1 MRPPNSSLPARDA
14 WRTLAHQQR
23 QLRLLSSAALS
34 ANSASTATASTSSA
48 SSSFLPLRFTFSAAP
63 SPPTKARSARR
74 PRPLFAFAYST
85 SNPAHPLPGSNNEI
99 DPHGVDFSL
108 FEPEDEVYVQQASSS
123 TSKKSADGA
132 VQAASSSIT
141 AESTAALS
149 PSTQLLARLIQ
160 EGDFKAATT
169 ALNEFQSL
177 GTTLNE
183 PLPDFAVAA
192 LWAIKRGRRH
202 DMLNW
207 MRLCPEYTPSMRDVE
222 AISSVSSDQDDSTVS
237 YIRKCFVVLL
247 EGYGDELQLL
257 QQASLI
263 AAEKGHWSVI
273 RSSLA
278 QILRYG
284 IGGLHGSD
292 ASHSILAWQYFKRV
306 VQGHQGRMA
315 RRPRSAREEVRP
327 AHLELRALYNLGIR
341 TLALAGRLDDAISW
355 AQHSARTSHSFE
367 AVAHIVSTS
376 NFTQRLLFEELFRA
390 GGEYV
395 QKAYSLVELLA
406 CSSKRGR
413 RAVKVANVDEIVK
426 RIARETAFSLEAEG
440 VDTEAE
446 PGATLDAILQTHL
459 DQGDVFAAREHLLS
473 VLRSAEKVRR
483 TDDSP
488 MPEDY
493 APGSKDGAVFAHLP
507 SARTLS
513 KLQDLAYSY
522 GTVPITVSLT
532 ESDVGSTGT
541 TDGSQASPSQEAVG
555 ADKFLLPVRKRLLTV
570 RGGKGL
576 YETATLYGLIKKAKW
591 KAALDF
597 YVGSNGFKMPAGGIT
612 SELIALA
619 LAQSHLP
626 QSDRSGHEL
635 PARRLLGKSWP
646 STHAINLVLRAVVGV
661 CVDAKDYPRL
671 TRVYELWKQTASRKR
686 MPDSEHEDEREGEQ
700 KHAQEQGQ
708 EQEQELEQDHEHDG
722 SGSLLFE
729 QWPPSQ
735 PPTSRTFDGFIRA
748 FGRLEV
754 DIPASGVASETES
767 ETLPGRVE
775 KRAWGSSQA
784 VLGVIRDMTETFAVQ
799 PSVSSWTIALEC
811 LAREGRERWNSTTS
825 ILARAVGIN
834 TISPLSAAADEAEPV
849 QVQGDFAPANLAT
862 YTAVVR
868 ALLRVSHG
876 DGGSMVEEAAAV
888 RDDLLARTVDLDLA
902 VQRFVLSERD
912 GGEEAETFWS
922 DLLDRWEAVQQA
934 VSQRGTPDERQQ
946 WHARKMLKA
955 NGGRTVE
962 ALRELWLLE
971 STPDTPPQT
980 Y

>member
-14 WRTLAHQQR
+14 WRALAHQQR

-34 ANSASTATASTSSA
+34 ASSASTATAPTSSA
-48 SSSFLPLRFTFSAAP
+48 NSPLFPLKLTFSAT
-63 SPPTKARSARR
+63 SFSPTKVRSTRR
-74 PRPLFAFAYST
+74 PRPPFAFAYST
-85 SNPAHPLPGSNNEI
+85 SNPAYPLPGSNNEI

-108 FEPEDEVYVQQASSS
+108 FEPEDEVYAQQASSS
-123 TSKKSADGA
+123 TSTKSADGDG
-132 VQAASSSIT
+132 QDASTSMTGESI
-141 AESTAALS
+141 AALS

-160 EGDFKAATT
+160 EEDFKAATT
-169 ALNEFQSL
+169 ALYQFQSL

-183 PLPDFAVAA
+183 PLPEFAVAA

-202 DMLNW
+202 DMLSW
-207 MRLCPEYTPSMRDVE
+207 MRLCPEYTPSKRGVE
-222 AISSVSSDQDDSTVS
+222 AESSVSYAGQDDPTVS
-237 YIRKCFVVLL
+237 HILKCFVVLL
-247 EGYGDELQLL
+247 EGYGDELELL

-284 IGGLHGSD
+284 IGGTYGSD
-292 ASHSILAWQYFKRV
+292 ASNSVLAWQYFKQLV
-306 VQGHQGRMA
+306 LGHRRERA
-315 RRPRSAREEVRP
+315 RRLRSTRQELMP
-327 AHLELRALYNLGIR
+327 AHPQLRALYNLGIR

-355 AQHSARTSHSFE
+355 AQHSARTSHTAE
-367 AVAHIVSTS
+367 GVAHIVSTS

-395 QKAYSLVELLA
+395 QKAYSLAELLA

-413 RAVKVANVDEIVK
+413 RAVELANVDGIAK
-426 RIARETAFSLEAEG
+426 RIARETASSLEAES

-446 PGATLDAILQTHL
+446 PEARLDAILQTHL

-493 APGSKDGAVFAHLP
+493 APGSKDAAVFAHLP

-532 ESDVGSTGT
+532 ESDVGPAGT

-555 ADKFLLPVRKRLLTV
+555 ADKFLSPVRKRLLTV

-576 YETATLYGLIKKAKW
+576 YETATLYGLVKKAKW

-619 LAQSHLP
+619 LAQSGLP
-626 QSDRSGHEL
+626 PSERSGHEL
-635 PARRLLGKSWP
+635 AARRLLGKYWP

-661 CVDAKDYPRL
+661 CMDAKDYARL
-671 TRVYELWKQTASRKR
+671 TRVYELWKETASMRR
-686 MPDSEHEDEREGEQ
+686 MPDSEHEGEQEQ
-700 KHAQEQGQ
+700 KHTQEH
-708 EQEQELEQDHEHDG
+708 EQEQENENENEHEDNG
-722 SGSLLFE
+722 SVSLAFE
-729 QWPPSQ
+729 HWPPSQ
-735 PPTSRTFDGFIRA
+735 PPSSRTFDGFIRA
-748 FGRLEV
+748 FARLEV
-754 DIPASGVASETES
+754 DVATSGTASGTES
-767 ETLPGRVE
+767 ETMPGQMKKQV
-775 KRAWGSSQA
+775 WGSSQA
-784 VLGVIRDMTETFAVQ
+784 VLGVIRDMTERFGVQ
-799 PSVSSWTIALEC
+799 PSVSTWTIALEC
-811 LAREGRERWNSTTS
+811 LAREGRERWTNTTS

-849 QVQGDFAPANLAT
+849 LAQGDFAPANLAT
-862 YTAVVR
+862 YTAVVH

-888 RDDLLARTVDLDLA
+888 RDDLLARTADLDLA
-902 VQRFVLSERD
+902 VRSLVRSERND
-912 GGEEAETFWS
+912 GEEAETFWS
-922 DLLDRWEAVQQA
+922 DLLERWEAVQQA
-934 VSQRGTPDERQQ
+934 VSQRGTPDQRQQ
-946 WHARKMLKA
+946 WHAHKMLKA

-971 STPDTPPQT
+971 SSPDTPPQT